1 MNSDV
6 IIIGGGIAGL
16 TTGVAL
22 TRAGLTCTVLEAAR
36 QLGGRASS
44 VTDAK
49 TGDVID
55 IGPHIFLTEYPNF
68 FALLDVLGTRG
79 DIVWQERGLFL
90 NLVDGATAYP
100 YRVTPSLPTPLHFMP
115 SLFGDRHIS
124 WLDTL
129 SAAPVTAWALKAT
142 KDELDRLDD
151 EGALPF
157 LRRMGVRAHHI
168 ERYWALAAM
177 SIMNVP
183 LELCSAGALMRLHRR
198 LMGNNDFAVGFAR
211 EGLGTLYTEQAANLI
226 GDVRLGARVRALDG
240 RDVVLDTGERL
251 TAKHVIAAVPPHALR
266 ALLPRER
273 LGQPRY
279 RKLVRLQPCPYVSVY
294 LWFDRKLTDLQFW
307 ARSFDP
313 NDLNL
318 DFYDLANIN
327 PRWSGRPSLIA
338 SNIIYSHRAHA
349 LDDAQVVRETVRELA
364 EFLPEAA
371 GAKLVHSVVHRI
383 PMAVHCPYPGTQSAR
398 PKPTGDDGLV
408 IAGDW
413 VDTGLPASMESAAR
427 SGWLAAE
434 AVLEAEGRKTQ
445 LAIEHP
451 ELGGL
456 AAAIERGVDLMP
468 HRVANRVL
476 SGLWASS

>member
-1 MNSDV
+1 MKDV

-22 TRAGLTCTVLEAAR
+22 TRAGLSCTVLEAAR
-36 QLGGRASS
+36 FLGGRASS
-44 VTDAK
+44 FRDAK

-68 FALLDVLGTRG
+68 FALLELLGTRQ
-79 DIVWQERGLFL
+79 DIVWQEKGLFL
-90 NLVDGATAYP
+90 HLVDGANAYP
-100 YRVTPSLPTPLHFMP
+100 YRVSSQLPTPLHFMP
-115 SLFGDRHIS
+115 SLLKDRRLS

-129 SAAPVTAWALKAT
+129 SAAPVTAWALRAT
-142 KDELDRLDD
+142 QEELDRLDD
-151 EGALPF
+151 ESALPF

-211 EGLGTLYTEQAANLI
+211 EGLGTLYTEQAAKLI
-226 GDVRLGARVRALDG
+226 GDVRLGTRVRELEGKTVALES
-240 RDVVLDTGERL
+240 GERL
-251 TAKHVIAAVPPHALR
+251 TARHVVSAVPPHALR
-266 ALLPRER
+266 ALLPRQR
-273 LGQPRY
+273 LEQPRY

-318 DFYDLANIN
+318 DFYDLSNIN
-327 PRWSGRPSLIA
+327 PAWRGRPSLVA
-338 SNIIYSHRAHA
+338 SNIIYSHRAHGF
-349 LDDAQVVRETVRELA
+349 DDAQVVRETVRELA

-371 GAKLVHSVVHRI
+371 GAKLVHSAVHRI
-383 PMAVHCPYPGTQSAR
+383 PMAVHCPFPGTQSAR
-398 PKPTGDDGLV
+398 TQVAGDDGLV
-408 IAGDW
+408 VAGDW
-413 VDTGLPASMESAAR
+413 ADTGLPASMESAAR

-434 AVLEAEGRKTQ
+434 AVLEAEGRATP
-445 LAIEHP
+445 LAIEHR
-451 ELGGL
+451 ELGGF
-456 AAAIERGVDLMP
+456 AAWIERSADLMP

-476 SGLWASS
+476 SGLRAS